1 MKNLWIYLL
10 IGAVV
15 VAAVLVY
22 RKKQQDETNRQ
33 SFVGEND
40 LAFMSPAIDNGS
52 IIPDD
57 FEASWTVS

>member
-22 RKKQQDETNRQ
+22 RKKQQDEINRQ

-40 LAFMSPAIDNGS
+40 LAFMSPAIETA

-57 FEASWTVS
+57 FEPSWTVS